1 MPAAQRKITIDRP
14 VDQVFDFFTDH
25 GNDQKWRRHVKEID
39 PKRQSPVGTTI
50 HQVVSGPGGRGI
62 PSDIEVTANEPPSR
76 YAFRVV
82 AGPVRPVGELT
93 FTPSGTGT
101 EVSMSLS
108 AELSGIKKVFM
119 ARAVQKSMDA
129 EVGAL
134 DTAKRL
140 IEAS

>member
-1 MPAAQRKITIDRP
+1 MPAAQRTFTIDRP

-25 GNDQKWRRHVKEID
+25 ANDQKWRRHVKEID
-39 PKRQSPVGTTI
+39 PKRQAPAGTTI

-82 AGPVRPVGELT
+82 AGPVRPVGEFT
-93 FTPSGTGT
+93 FTPSATGT

-108 AELSGIKKVFM
+108 TELSGIKKVLM
-119 ARAVQKSMDA
+119 ARAVQKSMDG